1 MDLINPTIG
10 QAAAIAAVG
19 ICFVFAVLLLLLIIV
34 KLFSSIFAGVKKN
47 EKTAAPAAPVV
58 AAPAAPKALA
68 KGSCGDFKMHDVEPR
83 VAAMAMAIV
92 ADELQTPLNELRF
105 KSIKKVESEEK

>member
-1 MDLINPTIG
+1 MDLTNPTIG

-47 EKTAAPAAPVV
+47 EKAVAPAAPVV

>member
-1 MDLINPTIG
+1 MDLTNPTIG

-34 KLFSSIFAGVKKN
+34 NLFSAIFAGVKKS
-47 EKTAAPAAPVV
+47 EKA